1 MNKTNKKN
9 SKAYHF
15 LRWHFPH
22 PSLKLD
28 PIKLV
33 DPPDNPQKAFFKLII
48 HEPLVIRQPAHMLE
62 LALCIFH
69 PFIHHFLSLGASASQ
84 SLPQ

>member
-1 MNKTNKKN
+1 MNKANKKN

-15 LRWHFPH
+15 VGWQFPR

-28 PIKLV
+28 PIQLI
-33 DPPDNPQKAFFKLII
+33 DPPDNPQKTFLKLIV
-48 HEPLVIRQPAHMLE
+48 HEPLVIRQPAHMLK

-69 PFIHHFLSLGASASQ
+69 PFIHHLLSLSASAGQ
-84 SLPQ
+84 TLTQ

>member
-1 MNKTNKKN
+1 MDKTNENN

-15 LRWHFPH
+15 VGWHFPRS
-22 PSLKLD
+22 SLKLD
-28 PIKLV
+28 PIQLI
-33 DPPDNPQKAFFKLII
+33 DPPDNPQKTFLKLIV

-69 PFIHHFLSLGASASQ
+69 PFIHHLLSLSPSAGQ
-84 SLPQ
+84 TLPQ